1 MLTFLRRI
9 RKTLL
14 GQDSTSSYVLY
25 AVGEIVLVVIGILIA
40 LQINNWNEARLGKLM
55 AQAHCQN
62 IYNDIQ
68 SDIEDLHFEY
78 ARIDNRENAGHYLWK
93 FLYEGSENPDTSLLA
108 RAFVDVAQQLGFAQR
123 RTAYEDFIGSDASQY
138 LTNSILKSALSDY
151 YKEDQYTRVDI
162 EQRIR
167 YTNLYYDIR
176 YHFVDPMMLGD
187 YFRFQT
193 GIDTTKAQPQK
204 YYHIEW
210 ESIRENEEYKL
221 ALGRIL
227 SQRPIDKLNL
237 RTWKEQATKIQNLL
251 KAQLK
256 I

>member
-1 MLTFLRRI
+1 MLTFFRRI

-14 GQDSTSSYVLY
+14 RQNGTSKYALY
-25 AVGEIVLVVIGILIA
+25 ALGEIALVVIGILIA
-40 LQINNWNEARLGKLM
+40 LQINNWNEERLGKLM
-55 AQAHCQN
+55 ARVHCEN
-62 IYNDIQ
+62 IYNDIL
-68 SDIEDLHFEY
+68 SDIEDLDFEY
-78 ARIDNRENAGHYLWK
+78 ARIDNRESSGHYLWK
-93 FLYEGSENPDTSLLA
+93 FLYQGLENPDTSLLA

-123 RTAYEDFIGSDASQY
+123 TSAYEDFIGSDASQY
-138 LTNSILKSALSDY
+138 LSNSILKSALSNY
-151 YKEDQYTRVDI
+151 YKEDQYTQVDI

-167 YTNLYYDIR
+167 YTNMYYDIR

-193 GIDTTKAQPQK
+193 GIDTTKAQPQE

-210 ESIRENEEYKL
+210 ESIRRNEEYKL

-237 RTWKEQATKIQNLL
+237 RTWKEYATEIKNLL
-251 KAQLK
+251 EEKLK
-256 I
+256 N